1 MLVYSA
7 AMVMTKQEFTS
18 LLLPS
23 KGKLF
28 RIAISLLSSRNEAE
42 DTVQDVYLKLW
53 NMREKLP
60 EYSSVEALAVTMT
73 KNLCLDKLRS
83 YRHRKRDGSK
93 IEHLPMKAGLPD
105 PDVRLQLSESSSAIY
120 KLVQQLPE
128 QQKLVMHLRDIEQY
142 SYDEIETMT
151 GLSRNAI
158 RANLSR
164 ARKKV
169 RKAFLKRQDYEHRKD

>member
-1 MLVYSA
+1 
-7 AMVMTKQEFTS
+7 MTKEQFKTTVM
-18 LLLPS
+18 PS

-28 RIAISLLSSRNEAE
+28 RIAVSLLSNRHEAE
-42 DTVQDVYLKLW
+42 DTLQDVYLKLW

-60 EYSSVEALAVTMT
+60 EYNSVEALAVTMT

-83 YRHRKRDGSK
+83 YRHRKQDDT
-93 IEHLPMKAGLPD
+93 EVENMHVKAGILD
-105 PDVRLQLSESSSAIY
+105 PELQMELSESSISIHR
-120 KLVQQLPE
+120 LVQQLPE
-128 QQKLVMHLRDIEQY
+128 QQQLVMHLRDIEHY

-151 GLSRNAI
+151 GLSRNSI

-169 RKAFLKRQDYEHRKD
+169 RQQYLKQQNYENRKN

>member
-1 MLVYSA
+1 
-7 AMVMTKQEFTS
+7 MTKEQFKTTVM
-18 LLLPS
+18 PS

-28 RIAISLLSSRNEAE
+28 RIAVSLLSNRQEAE
-42 DTVQDVYLKLW
+42 DALQDVYLKLW

-60 EYSSVEALAVTMT
+60 EYNSVEALAVTMT

-83 YRHRKRDGSK
+83 YRHRKQND
-93 IEHLPMKAGLPD
+93 IEVEDMNVKAGIPD
-105 PDVRLQLSESSSAIY
+105 PELQMELSESSISIHRF
-120 KLVQQLPE
+120 VQQLPE
-128 QQKLVMHLRDIEQY
+128 QQQLVMHLRDIEHY

-151 GLSRNAI
+151 GLSRNSI

-169 RKAFLKRQDYEHRKD
+169 RQQYLKQQNYENRKN

>member
-1 MLVYSA
+1 MLVYSSA
-7 AMVMTKQEFTS
+7 MTKEQFKSTVM
-18 LLLPS
+18 PS

-28 RIAISLLSSRNEAE
+28 RIAVSLLSNQQEAE
-42 DTVQDVYLKLW
+42 DVLQDLYLKLW

-60 EYSSVEALAVTMT
+60 EYNSVEALAVTMT

-83 YRHRKRDGSK
+83 YRHRKQND
-93 IEHLPMKAGLPD
+93 IEVEDMNVKTGIPD
-105 PDVRLQLSESSSAIY
+105 PELQMELSESSISIHR
-120 KLVQQLPE
+120 LVQQLPE
-128 QQKLVMHLRDIEQY
+128 QQQLVMHLRDIEHY

-151 GLSRNAI
+151 GLSRNSI

-169 RKAFLKRQDYEHRKD
+169 RQQYLKQQNYENRKN